1 MEDLR
6 NRVLGTGDIQG
17 KLKDLAG
24 KIPGFGGYL
33 TKDSRR
39 DADKLL
45 REHLARKLEAERK
58 RLRDVATKVGPTN
71 LQLVGRIDK
80 SVTRLQTVTDKIKT
94 ASYGMASFF
103 DAARVGEKQLDALYT
118 YDNSM
123 LEGVPPLT
131 AAIGDLAKAVK
142 IKPPATDSIDEALD
156 AVSAAVDQ
164 LATAWNLRQDVILQ
178 AG

>member
-6 NRVLGTGDIQG
+6 QKVAAQGDIQG
-17 KLKDLAG
+17 KLKGLASA
-24 KIPGFGGYL
+24 IPGFGGYL

-45 REHLARKLEAERK
+45 REHLARKLQAERK
-58 RLRDVATKVGPTN
+58 RLRDQATKVGPTN

-80 SVTRLQTVTDKIKT
+80 SITRLQTVTDKIKT

-131 AAIGDLAKAVK
+131 TAIGALAAAIKAKDGV
-142 IKPPATDSIDEALD
+142 DDALD
-156 AVSAAVDQ
+156 GVDTAIDQ
-164 LATAWNLRQDVILQ
+164 LASAWNLRQDVILQ
-178 AG
+178 S

>member
-6 NRVLGTGDIQG
+6 QKVAGTGDIQG
-17 KLKDLAG
+17 KLKGLASA
-24 KIPGFGGYL
+24 IPGFGGYL

-45 REHLARKLEAERK
+45 REHLARKLQAERK
-58 RLRDVATKVGPTN
+58 RLRDQATKVGPTN

-80 SVTRLQTVTDKIKT
+80 SITRLQTVTDKIKT

-131 AAIGDLAKAVK
+131 TAVGALAAAIKAKDGV
-142 IKPPATDSIDEALD
+142 DDALD
-156 AVSAAVDQ
+156 GVDTAIDQ
-164 LATAWNLRQDVILQ
+164 LASAWNLRQDVILQ
-178 AG
+178 S